1 MYERILVP
9 IDGSPTSDLGL
20 KEAMRLAALTHGSLR
35 LIHVID
41 EMSFALAS
49 DSYGVYAGELLDL
62 LQQNGEELLAKAQ
75 ALARAQGL
83 PVDTV
88 LYENLQKNVQQRVV
102 DEAIDWRADVIV
114 IGTHGRRGVR
124 RMMLGSSAEGVAR
137 TSPVPVLLVRA
148 PDTAT

>member
-1 MYERILVP
+1 
-9 IDGSPTSDLGL
+9 
-20 KEAMRLAALTHGSLR
+20 
-35 LIHVID
+35 
-41 EMSFALAS
+41 MSFALAS

-88 LYENLQKNVQQRVV
+88 LYENLQKTVQQRVV

>member
-88 LYENLQKNVQQRVV
+88 LYENLQKTVQQRVV

>member
-62 LQQNGEELLAKAQ
+62 LQQNGEELLAKAE
-75 ALARAQGL
+75 ALVRAQGL

-88 LYENLQKNVQQRVV
+88 LYENLQKTVQQRVV

>member
-62 LQQNGEELLAKAQ
+62 LQQNGEELLAKAEAQ
-75 ALARAQGL
+75 VRAQGL

-88 LYENLQKNVQQRVV
+88 LYENLQKTVQQRVV